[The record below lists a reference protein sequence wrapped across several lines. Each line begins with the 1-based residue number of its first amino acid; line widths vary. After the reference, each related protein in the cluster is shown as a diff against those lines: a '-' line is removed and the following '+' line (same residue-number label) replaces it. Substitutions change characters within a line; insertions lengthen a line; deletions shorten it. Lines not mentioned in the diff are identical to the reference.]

1 MEIFVW
7 LEENSNGREEWKSIG
22 MENGEQFHM
31 VVPAQWRLTW
41 LADNLVMT
49 HVVSHHMVV
58 YMYTHGMQEASLLHM
73 VFCQRGGVNV

>member
-1 MEIFVW
+1 
-7 LEENSNGREEWKSIG
+7 

-73 VFCQRGGVNV
+73 VSVKEEE